1 MSLGALIKV
10 LRTERRISEDI
21 ERAKREAERILE
33 RARAEARDMLREENI
48 IVLRDK
54 LVEEYRRGLEREL
67 REYEEDEEFERLSL
81 ITDEELEELAEMLLE
96 VILSE

>member
-96 VILSE
+96 VMLSE